1 MGKLSLYTCVSVFDC
16 VCPSRAYLVRD
27 STTVSNSY
35 VLTMFAKSVAKN
47 FQILPVS
54 ARSCYTCIFLL
65 TMYSLSQMEH
75 RSGMIMYRIDD
86 GPPFAS
92 VDQLLRH
99 YKTSSDRLPCRLTEY
114 CPRPPTRTT
123 EC

>member
-1 MGKLSLYTCVSVFDC
+1 
-16 VCPSRAYLVRD
+16 
-27 STTVSNSY
+27 
-35 VLTMFAKSVAKN
+35 MFAKSVAKN

-54 ARSCYTCIFLL
+54 AHSSCCFNNNNVFV
-65 TMYSLSQMEH
+65 SQMEH

-99 YKTSSDRLPCRLTEY
+99 YKTSSDRLPCRLTEF